1 MYDTSITRLV
11 CFETVL
17 HINIAPVTHGYNQ
30 QPNVSVYLLLN
41 QIGRLLRQLK
51 QTREVTGNNQEV
63 TRTL

>member
-1 MYDTSITRLV
+1 MYGTSITGLV
-11 CFETVL
+11 CFEAVS

-41 QIGRLLRQLK
+41 KIGRLMRQLK
-51 QTREVTGNNQEV
+51 QTREVTGKNQKV